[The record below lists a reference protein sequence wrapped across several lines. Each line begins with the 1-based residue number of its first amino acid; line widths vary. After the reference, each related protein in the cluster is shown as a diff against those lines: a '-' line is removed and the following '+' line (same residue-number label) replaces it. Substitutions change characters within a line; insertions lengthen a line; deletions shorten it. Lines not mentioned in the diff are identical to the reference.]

1 MANIK
6 ANKKAARQTATR
18 TVRNRGT
25 RTHLKGVLKD
35 FGATPS
41 ASAASKASSALDKAV
56 KTGVIHRNKA
66 NRLKAKFAAA
76 LAKAKAK

>member
-1 MANIK
+1 MAQIK
-6 ANKKAARQTATR
+6 ANKKAARQTAVR

-25 RTHLKGVLKD
+25 RTRLKGLLKD
-35 FGATPS
+35 FGAAPS
-41 ASAASKASSALDKAV
+41 ATSAASAASALDKAV

-76 LAKAKAK
+76 LAKAKK

>member
-6 ANKKAARQTATR
+6 ANKKAARQTASR

-25 RTHLKGVLKD
+25 RTRLKGLLKD

-41 ASAASKASSALDKAV
+41 ANSAAAASSALDKAV

-76 LAKAKAK
+76 LAKSGK

>member
-1 MANIK
+1 MAQIK
-6 ANKKAARQTATR
+6 ANKKAARQTAVR

-25 RTHLKGVLKD
+25 RTRLKGLLKD
-35 FGATPS
+35 FGAAPS
-41 ASAASKASSALDKAV
+41 AASAASAASALDKAV

-76 LAKAKAK
+76 LAKAKK

>member
-6 ANKKAARQTATR
+6 ANKKAARQTAR
-18 TVRNRGT
+18 ATVRNRGT
-25 RTHLKGVLKD
+25 RTRLKGVLKD
-35 FGATPS
+35 FGAAPS
-41 ASAASKASSALDKAV
+41 ATAASKASSALDKAV

-76 LAKAKAK
+76 LAKAKK